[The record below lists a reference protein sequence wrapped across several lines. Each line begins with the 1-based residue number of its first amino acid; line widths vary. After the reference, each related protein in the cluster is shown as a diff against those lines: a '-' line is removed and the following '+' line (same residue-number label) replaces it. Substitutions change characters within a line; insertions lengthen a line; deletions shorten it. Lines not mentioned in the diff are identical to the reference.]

1 VKPSPHHLPEVNSPV
16 STAHST
22 PKPHIH
28 RARWV
33 LPVTAVALAIGLTA
47 CSSSSSA
54 PTTTAAKKT
63 AASTDPYAQADLHA
77 PAGALTGAGSTF
89 DQPFFTK
96 AFYAYNQQDSGVTVN
111 YASIGS
117 GGGIQQFQA
126 NTVNFG
132 ASDVPMSP
140 LDITKATGGQ
150 VLQVP
155 VALGGEAISYNLP
168 GVKSGLKLTP
178 KVLADIFLGT
188 VKNWNDSE
196 IKRLNPGFNLPS
208 NPIQTVYRSDGSGTT
223 YIFTN
228 YLSTVAPA
236 WSSGPGTGKS
246 VSWPVG
252 VGQKG
257 NEGVAGF
264 IKTTP
269 YTIGY
274 VELAYAIQNSFTY
287 AKIQNAAGQY
297 VSPSLSSV
305 AADAAQKPNITAV
318 DFSIVNEPGATSYP
332 ISGYSWA
339 LIYQL
344 QKNATAG
351 KTLVDVFDW
360 LTHAGQAQAA
370 SLDYVPLPANIQ
382 QLARTT
388 LLQVTGPDGK
398 TQLLTT
404 S

>member
-1 VKPSPHHLPEVNSPV
+1 MSAKCSDAKAPSSRSWWRLV
-16 STAHST
+16 A
-22 PKPHIH
+22 
-28 RARWV
+28 
-33 LPVTAVALAIGLTA
+33 AVAVTSSVAIAAMSLPA
-47 CSSSSSA
+47 A
-54 PTTTAAKKT
+54 AAKHHKKK
-63 AASTDPYAQADLHA
+63 APVDPYITQDLKA

-96 AFYAYNQQDSGVTVN
+96 AFFEFNQKISGVTVN

-140 LDITKATGGQ
+140 LDISAAKGGQ

-155 VALGGEAISYNLP
+155 VALGGVTISYNVP
-168 GVKSGLKLTP
+168 GVASGLKLTP
-178 KVLADIFLGT
+178 KVLSDIFLGT
-188 VKNWNDSE
+188 IKNWNDSA
-196 IKRLNPGFNLPS
+196 IKSLNPGVKLPS

-228 YLSTVAPA
+228 YLSEVSPA
-236 WSSGPGTGKS
+236 WASGPGNAKS

-274 VELAYAIQNSFTY
+274 VELAYALQNNFTY
-287 AKIQNAAGQY
+287 AKIENAAGTF

-305 AADAAQKPNITAV
+305 AADAAQKPDITAV
-318 DFSIVNEPGATSYP
+318 DFSIVNQAGASSYP

-339 LIYQL
+339 LIYEL
-344 QKNATAG
+344 QKNATVG
-351 KTLVDVFDW
+351 STLVHVFDW
-360 LTHAGQAQAA
+360 LTHAGQSQAA
-370 SLDYVPLPANIQ
+370 TLDYVPLPANIQ

>member
-1 VKPSPHHLPEVNSPV
+1 MSAALSPWKLHHNFTSRSFAL
-16 STAHST
+16 
-22 PKPHIH
+22 
-28 RARWV
+28 
-33 LPVTAVALAIGLTA
+33 TAVVFAIALAA
-47 CSSSSSA
+47 CSSTPSTTSTTKASTA
-54 PTTTAAKKT
+54 TTAPA
-63 AASTDPYAQADLHA
+63 DPYAQADLKA

-96 AFYAYNQQDSGVTVN
+96 AFYTYNQQNSGVTVN

-140 LDITKATGGQ
+140 LDISAAKGGQ

-155 VALGGEAISYNLP
+155 VALGGVTISYNVP
-168 GVKSGLKLTP
+168 GVASGLKLTP
-178 KVLADIFLGT
+178 KVLSDIFLGT
-188 VKNWNDSE
+188 IKNWNDSA
-196 IKRLNPGFNLPS
+196 IKSLNPGVKLPS

-228 YLSTVAPA
+228 YLSEVSPGWA
-236 WSSGPGTGKS
+236 SGPGNAKS

-274 VELAYAIQNSFTY
+274 VELAYALQNNFTY
-287 AKIQNAAGQY
+287 AKIENAAGTF

-305 AADAAQKPNITAV
+305 AADAAQKPDITAV
-318 DFSIVNEPGATSYP
+318 DFSIVNQTGASSYP

-339 LIYQL
+339 LIYEL

-351 KTLVDVFDW
+351 STLVHVFDW

-370 SLDYVPLPANIQ
+370 TLDYVPLPANIQ
-382 QLARTT
+382 KLARTA

>member
-1 VKPSPHHLPEVNSPV
+1 VVC
-16 STAHST
+16 
-22 PKPHIH
+22 
-28 RARWV
+28 
-33 LPVTAVALAIGLTA
+33 AIGLSA
-47 CSSSSSA
+47 CSSSNSSA
-54 PTTTAAKKT
+54 PPTTSAKAK
-63 AASTDPYAQADLHA
+63 ASSDPYAQADLHA
-77 PAGALTGAGSTF
+77 PAGSLTGAGSTF

-96 AFYAYNQQDSGVTVN
+96 AFYVYNQQNSGVMVN
-111 YASIGS
+111 YESIGS

-126 NTVNFG
+126 TTVNFG

-140 LDITKATGGQ
+140 LDISTAKGGQ

-168 GVKSGLKLTP
+168 GLASGLKLTP
-178 KVLADIFLGT
+178 KVLTDIFLGN
-188 VKNWNDSE
+188 VKNWNDPE
-196 IKRLNPGFNLPS
+196 IKSLNPGFKLPS
-208 NPIQTVYRSDGSGTT
+208 QPIQTVYRSDGSGTT

-228 YLSTVAPA
+228 YLSTVSPA
-236 WSSGPGTGKS
+236 WASGPGTGKS

-274 VELAYAIQNSFTY
+274 VELAYAIQNGFTY
-287 AKIQNAAGQY
+287 AKIQNEAGQF

-305 AADAAQKPNITAV
+305 AADAAQKPNITSV
-318 DFSIVNEPGATSYP
+318 DFAIVNEPGAASYP

-344 QKNATAG
+344 QKSATTG
-351 KTLVDVFDW
+351 KTLVDVLDW

-370 SLDYVPLPANIQ
+370 TLDYVPLPANIQ
-382 QLARTT
+382 QLARTA

-398 TQLLTT
+398 TKLLTT

>member
-1 VKPSPHHLPEVNSPV
+1 MGGVRGERKVLLLGRRLPGGRPSRALTVAAIV
-16 STAHST
+16 S
-22 PKPHIH
+22 
-28 RARWV
+28 
-33 LPVTAVALAIGLTA
+33 AIGLSA
-47 CSSSSSA
+47 CSSTPSSSP
-54 PTTTAAKKT
+54 PTTSVKSKT
-63 AASTDPYAQADLHA
+63 STPPSDPYAVADLHA
-77 PAGALTGAGSTF
+77 PGGSLTGAGSTF

-96 AFYAYNQQDSGVTVN
+96 AFYVYNQQNSGVTVN

-117 GGGIQQFQA
+117 GGGIAQFQA

-140 LDITKATGGQ
+140 LDISSAKGGQ

-168 GVKSGLKLTP
+168 GVATGLKLTP
-178 KVLADIFLGT
+178 KVLAAIFLGT
-188 VKNWNDSE
+188 VKNWNDAE
-196 IKRLNPGFNLPS
+196 IKDLNPGVKLPAH
-208 NPIQTVYRSDGSGTT
+208 PIQTVYRSDGSGTT

-228 YLSTVAPA
+228 YLSAVSPT

-257 NEGVAGF
+257 IEGVAGF
-264 IKTTP
+264 ISTTP

-274 VELAYAIQNSFTY
+274 VELAYAIQNKFTY

-297 VSPSLSSV
+297 VSPSLVSV
-305 AADAAQKPNITAV
+305 AADAAQKPDITSV

-344 QKNATAG
+344 QKSATTG
-351 KTLVDVFDW
+351 MTLVDVLDW
-360 LTHAGQAQAA
+360 LTHAGQSQAA

-388 LLQVTGPDGK
+388 LLQVTGPDGTTK
-398 TQLLTT
+398 LLTT

>member
-1 VKPSPHHLPEVNSPV
+1 MSTSPSDSKRVYR
-16 STAHST
+16 T
-22 PKPHIH
+22 
-28 RARWV
+28 RWA
-33 LPVTAVALAIGLTA
+33 LPVTAVALAIGLAA
-47 CSSSSSA
+47 CSSTPAST
-54 PTTTAAKKT
+54 TTTAKSSTGTT
-63 AASTDPYAQADLHA
+63 APADPYAKTDLHA
-77 PAGALTGAGSTF
+77 PAGTLTGAGSTF

-96 AFYAYNQQDSGVTVN
+96 AFYAYNQQNHGVTVN

-140 LDITKATGGQ
+140 LDISKATGGQ

-155 VALGGEAISYNLP
+155 VALGGVSISYNVP
-168 GVKSGLKLTP
+168 GVASGLKLTP
-178 KVLADIFLGT
+178 KVLADIFLGN
-188 VKNWNDSE
+188 VKTWNDSE
-196 IKRLNPGFNLPS
+196 IKSLNPGVKLPS
-208 NPIQTVYRSDGSGTT
+208 NPITVVYRSDGSGTT
-223 YIFTN
+223 YITTN
-228 YLSTVAPA
+228 YLSTVSPA

-264 IKTTP
+264 IHTTP
-269 YTIGY
+269 YTLGY
-274 VELAYAIQNSFTY
+274 VELAYAIQNNFTY
-287 AKIQNAAGQY
+287 AKIQNAAGQF

-305 AADAAQKPNITAV
+305 AADAAQKPDINSV
-318 DFSIVNEPGATSYP
+318 NFSIVDQPGATSYP

-344 QKNATAG
+344 QKNTALG
-351 KTLVDVFDW
+351 TTLVDLFDW
-360 LTHAGQAQAA
+360 VTHAGQSQAHT
-370 SLDYVPLPANIQ
+370 LDYVPLPANIQ

>member
-1 VKPSPHHLPEVNSPV
+1 MLLVASLVC
-16 STAHST
+16 
-22 PKPHIH
+22 
-28 RARWV
+28 
-33 LPVTAVALAIGLTA
+33 AVGLSA
-47 CSSSSSA
+47 CSSTPSATPSTTSAKAKTPSSS
-54 PTTTAAKKT
+54 
-63 AASTDPYAQADLHA
+63 SDPYAQTDLHA
-77 PAGALTGAGSTF
+77 PAGSLTGAGSTF

-96 AFYAYNQQDSGVTVN
+96 AFYVYNQNDSGVTVN

-117 GGGIQQFQA
+117 GGGIEQFQA

-140 LDITKATGGQ
+140 LDIASAKGGQ

-155 VALGGEAISYNLP
+155 VALGGVTISYNLP
-168 GVKSGLKLTP
+168 GVASGLKLTS
-178 KVLADIFLGT
+178 KVLADIFLGK
-188 VKNWNDSE
+188 VKNWNNSE
-196 IKRLNPGFNLPS
+196 IKSLNPGVKLPA

-228 YLSTVAPA
+228 YLSAVSTA
-236 WSSGPGTGKS
+236 WASGPGTGKS

-264 IKTTP
+264 ISTTP

-274 VELAYAIQNSFTY
+274 VELAYAIQNKFTY
-287 AKIQNAAGQY
+287 AKIENAAGQF
-297 VSPSLSSV
+297 VSPSLASV
-305 AADAAQKPNITAV
+305 AADAAQKPDITSV
-318 DFSIVNEPGATSYP
+318 DYSIVDEPGATSYP

-344 QKNATAG
+344 QKNATTG
-351 KTLVDVFDW
+351 TTLVDVLDW
-360 LTHAGQAQAA
+360 LTHAGQSQAA

-388 LLQVTGPDGK
+388 LLQVTGPDGTTK
-398 TQLLTT
+398 LLTT

>member
-1 VKPSPHHLPEVNSPV
+1 
-16 STAHST
+16 
-22 PKPHIH
+22 
-28 RARWV
+28 
-33 LPVTAVALAIGLTA
+33 VTAVALAIGLAA
-47 CSSSSSA
+47 CSSTSSS
-54 PTTTAAKKT
+54 PTTTKATSATT
-63 AASTDPYAQADLHA
+63 APADPYAQTDLHA
-77 PAGALTGAGSTF
+77 PAGTLTGAGSTF
-89 DQPFFTK
+89 DQPLFTK
-96 AFYAYNQQDSGVTVN
+96 AFYAYNQKNSGVTVN

-140 LDITKATGGQ
+140 LDISKATGGQ

-155 VALGGEAISYNLP
+155 VALGGVSISYNVP
-168 GVKSGLKLTP
+168 GVATGLKLTP
-178 KVLADIFLGT
+178 KVLADIFLGN
-188 VKNWNDSE
+188 VKTWDNSE
-196 IKRLNPGFNLPS
+196 IKSLNPGVKLPS
-208 NPIQTVYRSDGSGTT
+208 NPIQVVYRSDGSGTT

-228 YLSTVAPA
+228 YLSTVSTA

-264 IKTTP
+264 IHTTP
-269 YTIGY
+269 YTLGY
-274 VELAYAIQNSFTY
+274 VELAYAIQNNFTY

-305 AADAAQKPNITAV
+305 AADAAQKPNITSV
-318 DFSIVNEPGATSYP
+318 DFSIVNQPGATSYP

-339 LIYQL
+339 LVYQL
-344 QKNATAG
+344 QKTAALG
-351 KTLVDVFDW
+351 TTLVDVLDW
-360 LTHAGQAQAA
+360 LTHAGQSQAA
-370 SLDYVPLPANIQ
+370 SLDYVPLPTNIQ

-398 TQLLTT
+398 TKLLTT

>member
-1 VKPSPHHLPEVNSPV
+1 LIAAPSPS
-16 STAHST
+16 
-22 PKPHIH
+22 KPH
-28 RARWV
+28 RKFVSRLFA
-33 LPVTAVALAIGLTA
+33 PTAVVFAVVLAA
-47 CSSSSSA
+47 CSSTPSTTSTTKAS
-54 PTTTAAKKT
+54 TGTTAPAD
-63 AASTDPYAQADLHA
+63 SYAQADLKA

-96 AFYAYNQQDSGVTVN
+96 AFYAYNQQNSGVTVN

-126 NTVNFG
+126 STVNFG

-140 LDITKATGGQ
+140 VDISAAKGGQ

-155 VALGGEAISYNLP
+155 VALGGVSISYNLP
-168 GVKSGLKLTP
+168 GVASGLKLTP

-188 VKNWNDSE
+188 IKNWNDAE
-196 IKRLNPGFNLPS
+196 IKALNPGVKLPS

-228 YLSTVAPA
+228 YLSVVSPA
-236 WSSGPGTGKS
+236 WASGPGNAKS

-274 VELAYAIQNSFTY
+274 VELAYALQNNFTY
-287 AKIQNAAGQY
+287 AKIQNAAGKF
-297 VSPSLSSV
+297 VSPSLSTV

-318 DFSIVNEPGATSYP
+318 DFSIVNQVGATSYP

-344 QKNATAG
+344 QKNAAIGT
-351 KTLVDVFDW
+351 TLVHVFDW
-360 LTHAGQAQAA
+360 LTHAGQSQAA
-370 SLDYVPLPANIQ
+370 TLDYVPLPSNIQ

-398 TQLLTT
+398 TQLLKT

>member
-1 VKPSPHHLPEVNSPV
+1 
-16 STAHST
+16 
-22 PKPHIH
+22 
-28 RARWV
+28 
-33 LPVTAVALAIGLTA
+33 VAALVCAIGLSA
-47 CSSSSSA
+47 CTSSPSSA
-54 PTTTAAKKT
+54 PTTTAAKAK
-63 AASTDPYAQADLHA
+63 ASSDPYAQVDLHA
-77 PAGALTGAGSTF
+77 PAGSLTGAGSTF

-96 AFYAYNQQDSGVTVN
+96 AFFVYNQQDSGVMVN

-126 NTVNFG
+126 TTVNFG

-140 LDITKATGGQ
+140 LDISAAKGGQ

-168 GVKSGLKLTP
+168 GVASGLKLTP
-178 KVLADIFLGT
+178 KVLSDIFLGK

-196 IKRLNPGFNLPS
+196 IKSLNPGVKLPS

-228 YLSTVAPA
+228 YLSTVSPA
-236 WSSGPGTGKS
+236 WASGPGTGKS

-305 AADAAQKPNITAV
+305 AADAAQKPNITSV
-318 DFSIVNEPGATSYP
+318 DFSIVNELGATSYP

-344 QKNATAG
+344 QKSAT
-351 KTLVDVFDW
+351 
-360 LTHAGQAQAA
+360 
-370 SLDYVPLPANIQ
+370 
-382 QLARTT
+382 
-388 LLQVTGPDGK
+388 TG
-398 TQLLTT
+398 
-404 S
+404 

>member
-1 VKPSPHHLPEVNSPV
+1 MSATFSGPV
-16 STAHST
+16 
-22 PKPHIH
+22 H
-28 RARWV
+28 RARKVAGALPLMGAV
-33 LPVTAVALAIGLTA
+33 LALSLAA
-47 CSSSSSA
+47 CSST
-54 PTTTAAKKT
+54 P
-63 AASTDPYAQADLHA
+63 AASTSTTKASAGTKAADPYAQSDLKA
-77 PAGALTGAGSTF
+77 PAGALVGAGSTF

-96 AFYAYNQQDSGVTVN
+96 AFYVYNQQNHGVTVN
-111 YASIGS
+111 YESIGS
-117 GGGIQQFQA
+117 GGGIEQIQA
-126 NTVNFG
+126 TTVNFG

-140 LDITKATGGQ
+140 VDIAGAKGGQ

-168 GVKSGLKLTP
+168 GVASGLKLTP
-178 KVLADIFLGT
+178 KVLADIFLGN
-188 VKNWNDSE
+188 VKNWNSAE
-196 IKRLNPGFNLPS
+196 IKSLNPGVKLPS

-228 YLSTVAPA
+228 YLSTVSPA

-274 VELAYAIQNSFTY
+274 VELAYAIQNDFTY
-287 AKIQNAAGQY
+287 AKIENPAGKF
-297 VSPSLSSV
+297 VSPALSSV
-305 AADAAQKPNITAV
+305 AADAAQKPNITSV
-318 DFSIVNEPGATSYP
+318 DFSIVNQPGAASYP

-339 LIYQL
+339 LVYQL
-344 QKNATAG
+344 QKSATAG
-351 KTLVDVFDW
+351 QTLVDVLDW

-370 SLDYVPLPANIQ
+370 TLDYVPLPANIQ

-398 TQLLTT
+398 TPLLTT